1 MGDDERG
8 VPTPA
13 RLAAR
18 VAPPTVGLTAAGA
31 GPASPAGNAPSGG
44 SADEAV
50 PASDVPVSEVPVSEV
65 PVSEAPAG
73 ATPAGVVPT
82 GDVTG
87 DAAVDEALRVL
98 DGLAERPLG
107 EHVAAF
113 DAVHSALQ
121 DRLAES
127 QG

>member
-18 VAPPTVGLTAAGA
+18 VAPPTVGLTAAGSGA
-31 GPASPAGNAPSGG
+31 GAPAGSAPSGG
-44 SADEAV
+44 AADEAV
-50 PASDVPVSEVPVSEV
+50 PASEVPASDVPATDVPATDVPV
-65 PVSEAPAG
+65 G
-73 ATPAGVVPT
+73 ATPAGVVPP
-82 GDVTG
+82 GHVTG

>member
-18 VAPPTVGLTAAGA
+18 VAPPTVGLTAAGPGA
-31 GPASPAGNAPSGG
+31 GAPAGSAPSGG
-44 SADEAV
+44 AADEAV
-50 PASDVPVSEVPVSEV
+50 PASEVPASEV
-65 PVSEAPAG
+65 PAG

-82 GDVTG
+82 GHVTG

>member
-31 GPASPAGNAPSGG
+31 GPAAPAGSAPSGG

-50 PASDVPVSEVPVSEV
+50 PVSDVPVSEV

-82 GDVTG
+82 GHVTG

-98 DGLAERPLG
+98 DGLAERPLV

>member
-18 VAPPTVGLTAAGA
+18 VAPPTVGLTAAGSGA
-31 GPASPAGNAPSGG
+31 GAPAGSAPSGG
-44 SADEAV
+44 AADEAV
-50 PASDVPVSEVPVSEV
+50 PASEVPASDVPATDVPV
-65 PVSEAPAG
+65 G
-73 ATPAGVVPT
+73 ATPAGVVPP
-82 GDVTG
+82 GHVTG